1 MEESR
6 TLTQGRIF
14 KFWLPLAATWLMM
27 SVEGPFLAA
36 VIARLPQPKFNLA
49 AYGVAFAFALLLESP
64 IILIMSAST
73 ALVEDRVSFLKLR
86 NFTYFLNVLIT
97 LLFALCLFPSFFYFM
112 TEHVMGLPGNVA
124 RLTHIGCI
132 LLLPWPG
139 AIGYRRFNHGI
150 LIRHGLTRRVAYGTV
165 VRLAF
170 MSSTAMVL
178 FFVFRFPGALVGAS
192 ALSAGVTAEAA
203 FSRMM
208 AWGSI
213 KRLRRNERPEPAE
226 PAKAPLTYGFIWKFY
241 YPLAL
246 TSMLTLGVNP
256 LVTFFLGHSRMAIE
270 SLAVLPVVNTLVF
283 LFRSMGLA
291 FQEVGIA
298 LLGARREGYRALRRF
313 ATMLGVLAAAG
324 LACIAFT
331 PLMSVWFEGV
341 SGLSPE
347 LTHVAMTP
355 VRILALMPALSVM
368 LSFLRSM
375 LVATRVTRPIT
386 WGTAI
391 EVSGIVL
398 GLVLGIKGFD
408 WVGVTAAA
416 SAFMFGRTCSLCFL
430 LFPFRKA
437 MAGAANDPVIE

>member
-1 MEESR
+1 MEER
-6 TLTQGRIF
+6 RRLTQGRIF
-14 KFWLPLAATWLMM
+14 KFWMPLAATWLMM

-36 VIARLPQPKFNLA
+36 VIARLPEAKYNLA

-73 ALVEDRVSFLKLR
+73 ALVEDRVSFTRLR
-86 NFTYFLNVLIT
+86 AFTYSLNVLIT
-97 LLFALCLFPSFFYFM
+97 VLFGLCLLPPFFYFM
-112 TEHVMGLPGNVA
+112 TERLMGLPANVA
-124 RLTHIGCI
+124 RLTHIACI

-165 VRLAF
+165 VRLVF
-170 MSSTAMVL
+170 MASTALVL
-178 FFVFRFPGALVGAS
+178 FLVYRLPGALVGAA
-192 ALSAGVTAEAA
+192 ALSAGVTTEAA
-203 FSRMM
+203 FSRLM

-213 KRLRRNERPEPAE
+213 GRLRRNERPEPVDPTAPRE
-226 PAKAPLTYGFIWKFY
+226 PLTYRFIWRFY

-298 LLGARREGYRALRRF
+298 LLGPHREGYRSLRRF
-313 ATMLGVLAAAG
+313 ATVLGVLAASG

-331 PLMSVWFEGV
+331 PLTGVWFEGV

-347 LTHVAMTP
+347 LTRVAVTP
-355 VRILALMPALSVM
+355 IRILALMPALSVM

-375 LVATRVTRPIT
+375 LVASRVTRPIT

-391 EVSGIVL
+391 EVCGIVF
-398 GLVLGIKGFD
+398 GLMLGIKGFD
-408 WVGVTAAA
+408 LVGVTAAA
-416 SAFMFGRTCSLCFL
+416 AAFMFGRTASLTYL

-437 MAGAANDPVIE
+437 MAGAGD